1 MGLDRVLLA
10 MEGEGLAVPSPRT
23 PRCFVVAI
31 GPEARE
37 VRDGLLRRLRDGGV
51 AAAAA
56 FDERPLGAQLRM
68 ADRAGAAYAVIVG
81 EREIGTGVVTMRRL
95 SDGSQDE
102 VAIGDVVNWLARAR
116 GNEDAPGGD
125 QERPGEDDR

>member
-1 MGLDRVLLA
+1 MLA
-10 MEGEGLAVPSPRT
+10 AMREEGIDLPAERGIA
-23 PRCFVVAI
+23 CFVVAL
-31 GPEARE
+31 GDQAAR
-37 VRDGLLRRLRDGGV
+37 
-51 AAAAA
+51 AAARLVDDLRLAGIPATRA
-56 FDERPLGAQLRM
+56 FEDRPLKAQLRM